1 MHNLELKVRCAD
13 EAHLDR
19 LIGTARAAGAIYTRT
34 LIQRDTYFAV
44 THGRLKLRE
53 WHQPVPPAGTPGVAT
68 DAEAETSG
76 AILIAYARPDDTG
89 SRLSDY
95 LLSAVPEPD
104 TLSAALKRSIGVRV
118 IVEKDRRLYMW
129 GHTRIHFDRVTA
141 LGAFIELETLLD
153 RFGIPDMDG
162 NPGETGQRA
171 AEAEHQAVIAAL
183 GLDALPAI
191 AGSYSDLL
199 LERSEK

>member
-1 MHNLELKVRCAD
+1 MHNLELKVRCTD

-19 LIGTARAAGAIYTRT
+19 LIDTARDAGAIYTRT
-34 LIQRDTYFAV
+34 LVQRDTYFAAPR
-44 THGRLKLRE
+44 GRLKLRE
-53 WHQPVPPAGTPGVAT
+53 WHQPVPPGEAQGGAI
-68 DAEAETSG
+68 DAEADTSG
-76 AILIAYARPDDTG
+76 ATLIAYTRPDDVG

-95 LLSAVPEPD
+95 LLSAVPEPA
-104 TLSAALKRSIGVRV
+104 TLRAALERAVGLRV
-118 IVEKDRRLYMW
+118 VVEKHRVLYMW

-141 LGAFIELETLLD
+141 LGAFVELETLLD
-153 RFGIPDMDG
+153 HFGAPDATR
-162 NPGETGQRA
+162 NPGVAGQPA

-199 LERSEK
+199 LATPAK